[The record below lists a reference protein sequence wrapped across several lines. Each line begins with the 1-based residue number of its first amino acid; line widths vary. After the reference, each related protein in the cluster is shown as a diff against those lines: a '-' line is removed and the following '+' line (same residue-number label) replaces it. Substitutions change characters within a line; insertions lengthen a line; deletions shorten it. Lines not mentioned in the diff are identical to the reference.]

1 MPLVYPEKVKINR
14 IEGYGSYF
22 QFLLKRDTKK
32 TFYLKVLSKERKK
45 LKMISKRLIL
55 FNDPSVLNQ
64 LNSNNLPM
72 EENNEHK

>member
-1 MPLVYPEKVKINR
+1 MGITEIIQLEKEYADFSKFL
-14 IEGYGSYF
+14 IE
-22 QFLLKRDTKK
+22 
-32 TFYLKVLSKERKK
+32 ERKK

-72 EENNEHK
+72 EEKNEHK

>member
-1 MPLVYPEKVKINR
+1 
-14 IEGYGSYF
+14 
-22 QFLLKRDTKK
+22 LKRDTKK

>member
-1 MPLVYPEKVKINR
+1 MEKNGKKEYADFSKFL
-14 IEGYGSYF
+14 IE
-22 QFLLKRDTKK
+22 
-32 TFYLKVLSKERKK
+32 ERKK